1 MNRTSVL
8 AAVIGILILAE
19 GFGVIYFAGSASKSQ
34 GLLRKNQEMM
44 AKIKKPA
51 PVPVP
56 SCPKANVD
64 QECREAMK
72 KSGDLAKELE
82 AVKEDRANVLTQTKT
97 LLGERGKSAELED
110 ELIRVKSS
118 VGTIEKSKQELEAK
132 NKALQG
138 KIAKLHAARARVA
151 LDLEQMKVA
160 YEKIQN
166 NTAVRDLNAQIVDI
180 QKSLK
185 MEKAKSQEE
194 GKKSE
199 SSVKTIEKEL
209 AKATD
214 QRSRFAIANEQLKTR
229 VSESEKKYAD
239 AAQKNKALEQKI
251 REMPAKFVEVSRQ
264 NQVLLKQT
272 AEMHYNLGVFYT
284 KQKEYDRALAEFSK
298 GVEINPN
305 DAYAHFNIGYIYAEY
320 RVDRKKAMEHF
331 RWFLSLAKGG
341 DPDVD
346 WAKKYL
352 LTWETYDAKAPL

>member
-1 MNRTSVL
+1 MNKTRVL
-8 AAVIGILILAE
+8 AAVIGVLILAE
-19 GFGVIYFAGSASKSQ
+19 GFGIIYFAGSASKSQ
-34 GLLRKNQEMM
+34 GLLRKNQGMM

-51 PVPVP
+51 SAVVPN
-56 SCPKANVD
+56 CPKADVD

-72 KSGDLAKELE
+72 KSDELAKELD
-82 AVKEDRANVLTQTKT
+82 AVKADRANVLTQTKT

-110 ELIRVKSS
+110 ELSRVKSS
-118 VGTIEKSKQELEAK
+118 VGTIEKSKQELETK

-138 KIAKLHAARARVA
+138 KIAELHAARARAA

-166 NTAVRDLNAQIVDI
+166 NTAVRDLTAQIVDL

-185 MEKAKSQEE
+185 MEKVRAQEE
-194 GKKSE
+194 GKKSGA
-199 SSVKTIEKEL
+199 SVKTIEKEL
-209 AKATD
+209 AKSND
-214 QRSRFAIANEQLKTR
+214 QRNKLAVANEQLKTQ
-229 VSESEKKYAD
+229 VGESEKKYAD

-251 REMPAKFVEVSRQ
+251 REMPTKFVEVSRQ

-284 KQKEYDRALAEFSK
+284 KHKEYDRAMAEFLK
-298 GVEINPN
+298 GVEINPS

-320 RVDRKKAMEHF
+320 RVNRKKAMEYF
-331 RWFLSLAKGG
+331 RRFLSLAKGG

-352 LTWETYDAKAPL
+352 LTWETYEGKDPM